1 MEKNVIER
9 ALLCSLFL
17 DQVAILEV
25 VGLLRPEM
33 FSDPDHGFIYEAFT
47 DLFNRNKR
55 PDLILV
61 EEEMKKKDPERYV
74 KMGGMAYLSD
84 GMETVRLEHN
94 AVEYAR
100 EILHHY
106 LLGCMHKLFVQKA
119 SECLQYGM
127 DYLKVIENCER
138 DLLRLRMDNSESD
151 SLLPL
156 SEVMKLSIDDH
167 LDRMSRKD
175 DSVRMLTGING
186 LDGLTGGLYRK
197 EVLVLGGLPSDGKTA
212 LAMFMAMNMAR
223 QGKHV
228 LHFSFEM
235 TGEQTAARFFAGYA
249 GVEAARLRIGGL
261 REGDID
267 RMKRY
272 AAGMEKTPYYFTN
285 VSSMSLDALR
295 AEIMLRSRK
304 GECDVVVID
313 YLHTLAPLTK
323 RGETQE
329 SVIRHT
335 ITVLKR
341 IAVEANCA
349 MLVVS
354 QLNREVLKRSENG
367 FVPIMSD
374 LRDSGAIEFVADCV
388 VIIGC
393 PERFG
398 KNTAQC
404 GSNSSRLIKLYVL
417 KNRNGSTGIAEVY
430 RNDTYTSFVNPG
442 GNLHFED

>member
-61 EEEMKKKDPERYV
+61 EEEMKKKDPERYL

-127 DYLKVIENCER
+127 DYLKVIEDCER

-228 LHFSFEM
+228 L
-235 TGEQTAARFFAGYA
+235 
-249 GVEAARLRIGGL
+249 

-267 RMKRY
+267 RMRRY

-323 RGETQE
+323 KGETQE

-404 GSNSSRLIKLYVL
+404 GSNASHLLKLYVL

>member
-61 EEEMKKKDPERYV
+61 EEEMKKNDPERYL

-127 DYLKVIENCER
+127 DYLKVIEDCER

-175 DSVRMLTGING
+175 DSVRMLSGING

-197 EVLVLGGLPSDGKTA
+197 EVLVLGGLPSDDKTA

-272 AAGMEKTPYYFTN
+272 ASGVEKMPYYFTN
-285 VSSMSLDALR
+285 VSSMSLEALR

-313 YLHTLAPLTK
+313 YLHMLAPVSK
-323 RGETQE
+323 KNETIE

-335 ITVLKR
+335 ITALKR

-354 QLNREVLKRSENG
+354 QLNREVLKRAENG
-367 FVPIMSD
+367 FVPMMSD

-388 VIIGC
+388 VIINR
-393 PERFG
+393 PERFEKDLSKYG
-398 KNTAQC
+398 AN
-404 GSNSSRLIKLYVL
+404 GSHLLKLYVL

>member
-127 DYLKVIENCER
+127 DYLKVIEDCER

-249 GVEAARLRIGGL
+249 GVE
-261 REGDID
+261 
-267 RMKRY
+267 
-272 AAGMEKTPYYFTN
+272 KTPYYFTN

-313 YLHTLAPLTK
+313 YLHTLAPPTK
-323 RGETQE
+323 KGETQE

-404 GSNSSRLIKLYVL
+404 GSNASRLIKLYVL

>member
-127 DYLKVIENCER
+127 DYLKVIEDCER

-167 LDRMSRKD
+167 LDRMSHKD

-186 LDGLTGGLYRK
+186 LDGLTGGLTGRK
-197 EVLVLGGLPSDGKTA
+197 CWCWAVFRV
-212 LAMFMAMNMAR
+212 
-223 QGKHV
+223 
-228 LHFSFEM
+228 
-235 TGEQTAARFFAGYA
+235 
-249 GVEAARLRIGGL
+249 
-261 REGDID
+261 
-267 RMKRY
+267 
-272 AAGMEKTPYYFTN
+272 
-285 VSSMSLDALR
+285 
-295 AEIMLRSRK
+295 
-304 GECDVVVID
+304 
-313 YLHTLAPLTK
+313 
-323 RGETQE
+323 
-329 SVIRHT
+329 
-335 ITVLKR
+335 TVRRRWRCLW
-341 IAVEANCA
+341 
-349 MLVVS
+349 
-354 QLNREVLKRSENG
+354 Q
-367 FVPIMSD
+367 
-374 LRDSGAIEFVADCV
+374 
-388 VIIGC
+388 
-393 PERFG
+393 
-398 KNTAQC
+398 
-404 GSNSSRLIKLYVL
+404 
-417 KNRNGSTGIAEVY
+417 
-430 RNDTYTSFVNPG
+430 
-442 GNLHFED
+442 

>member
-1 MEKNVIER
+1 M
-9 ALLCSLFL
+9 
-17 DQVAILEV
+17 
-25 VGLLRPEM
+25 
-33 FSDPDHGFIYEAFT
+33 
-47 DLFNRNKR
+47 
-55 PDLILV
+55 V
-61 EEEMKKKDPERYV
+61 EEVNENDPERYL

-127 DYLKVIENCER
+127 DYLKVIEDCER

-175 DSVRMLTGING
+175 DSVRMLSGING

-272 AAGMEKTPYYFTN
+272 ASGVEKMPYYFTN
-285 VSSMSLDALR
+285 VSSMSLEALR

-313 YLHTLAPLTK
+313 YLHMLAPVSK
-323 RGETQE
+323 KNETIE

-335 ITVLKR
+335 ITALKR

-354 QLNREVLKRSENG
+354 QLNREVLKRAENG
-367 FVPIMSD
+367 FVPMMSD

-388 VIIGC
+388 VIINR
-393 PERFG
+393 PERFEKDLSKYG
-398 KNTAQC
+398 AN
-404 GSNSSRLIKLYVL
+404 GSHLLKLYVL

>member
-61 EEEMKKKDPERYV
+61 EEEMKKNDPERYL
-74 KMGGMAYLSD
+74 KMGGIAYLSD

-127 DYLKVIENCER
+127 DYLKVIEDCER

-175 DSVRMLTGING
+175 DSVRMLSGING

-272 AAGMEKTPYYFTN
+272 ASGVEKMPYYFTN
-285 VSSMSLDALR
+285 VSSMSLEALR

-313 YLHTLAPLTK
+313 YLHMLAPVSK
-323 RGETQE
+323 KNETIE

-335 ITVLKR
+335 ITALKR

-354 QLNREVLKRSENG
+354 QLNREVLKRAENG
-367 FVPIMSD
+367 FVPMMSD

-388 VIIGC
+388 VIINR
-393 PERFG
+393 PERFEKDLSKYG
-398 KNTAQC
+398 AN
-404 GSNSSRLIKLYVL
+404 GSHLLKLYVL

>member
-127 DYLKVIENCER
+127 DYLKVIEDCER

-151 SLLPL
+151 SLLPF

-235 TGEQTAARFFAGYA
+235 TGEQTAARFFC
-249 GVEAARLRIGGL
+249 RLCRCG
-261 REGDID
+261 
-267 RMKRY
+267 
-272 AAGMEKTPYYFTN
+272 
-285 VSSMSLDALR
+285 
-295 AEIMLRSRK
+295 
-304 GECDVVVID
+304 
-313 YLHTLAPLTK
+313 
-323 RGETQE
+323 
-329 SVIRHT
+329 
-335 ITVLKR
+335 
-341 IAVEANCA
+341 
-349 MLVVS
+349 
-354 QLNREVLKRSENG
+354 
-367 FVPIMSD
+367 
-374 LRDSGAIEFVADCV
+374 
-388 VIIGC
+388 GC
-393 PERFG
+393 PP
-398 KNTAQC
+398 A
-404 GSNSSRLIKLYVL
+404 
-417 KNRNGSTGIAEVY
+417 Y
-430 RNDTYTSFVNPG
+430 RGTS
-442 GNLHFED
+442 

>member
-61 EEEMKKKDPERYV
+61 EEEMKKKAPERYL
-74 KMGGMAYLSD
+74 KMGGIAYLSD
-84 GMETVRLEHN
+84 GMETVRLEYN

-100 EILHHY
+100 EILRHY
-106 LLGCMHKLFVQKA
+106 LLACMHKLFVQKA

-127 DYLKVIENCER
+127 DYQKVIEDCER

-151 SLLPL
+151 SLQPL
-156 SEVMKLSIDDH
+156 SEVMKQSIDIH
-167 LDRMSRKD
+167 LDRMSHKD
-175 DSVRMLTGING
+175 DPVRMLTGISG

-212 LAMFMAMNMAR
+212 LAMFMAMNLACK
-223 QGKHV
+223 GKHV

-235 TGEQTAARFFAGYA
+235 TGDQTAARFFAGYA

-261 REGDID
+261 REEDID

-272 AAGMEKTPYYFTN
+272 ASGMERMPYYFAN
-285 VSSMSLDALR
+285 VSSMSLEALR
-295 AEIMLRSRK
+295 AEVMLRSRK
-304 GECDVVVID
+304 GECDAVVID
-313 YLHTLAPLTK
+313 YLHTLAPPTK
-323 RGETQE
+323 KGETQE
-329 SVIRHT
+329 SVIRNT
-335 ITVLKR
+335 ITALKR

-354 QLNREVLKRSENG
+354 QLNREVLKRAENG
-367 FVPIMSD
+367 FVPMMSD

-388 VIIGC
+388 VIINR
-393 PERFG
+393 PERFE
-398 KNTAQC
+398 KNLDKYGENA
-404 GSNSSRLIKLYVL
+404 SHLVKLYVL
-417 KNRNGSTGIAEVY
+417 KNRNGSTGIAELY

>member
-61 EEEMKKKDPERYV
+61 EEKMKKKDPERYL
-74 KMGGMAYLSD
+74 KMGGIAYLSD
-84 GMETVRLEHN
+84 GMETVRLEYN

-100 EILHHY
+100 EILRHY
-106 LLGCMHKLFVQKA
+106 LLACMHKLFVQKA
-119 SECLQYGM
+119 SECLQYGT
-127 DYLKVIENCER
+127 DYQKVIEDCER

-151 SLLPL
+151 SLQPL
-156 SEVMKLSIDDH
+156 SEVMKQSIDIH
-167 LDRMSRKD
+167 LDRMSHKD
-175 DSVRMLTGING
+175 DPVRMLTGISG

-212 LAMFMAMNMAR
+212 LAMFMAMNLACK
-223 QGKHV
+223 GKHV

-235 TGEQTAARFFAGYA
+235 TGDQTAARFFAGYA

-261 REGDID
+261 REEDID

-272 AAGMEKTPYYFTN
+272 VSGMERMPYYFAN
-285 VSSMSLDALR
+285 VSSMSLEALR
-295 AEIMLRSRK
+295 AEVMLRSRK
-304 GECDVVVID
+304 DECEAVVID
-313 YLHTLAPLTK
+313 YLHTLAPPTK
-323 RGETQE
+323 KGETQE
-329 SVIRHT
+329 SVIRNT
-335 ITVLKR
+335 ITALKR

-354 QLNREVLKRSENG
+354 QLNREVLKRAENG
-367 FVPIMSD
+367 FVPMMSD

-388 VIIGC
+388 VIINR
-393 PERFG
+393 PERFE
-398 KNTAQC
+398 KNLDKYGENA
-404 GSNSSRLIKLYVL
+404 SHLVKLYVL
-417 KNRNGSTGIAEVY
+417 KNRNGSTGIAELY

>member
-127 DYLKVIENCER
+127 DYLKVIEDCER

-175 DSVRMLTGING
+175 DSVRMLSGING

-267 RMKRY
+267 RMRRY
-272 AAGMEKTPYYFTN
+272 AAGMEK
-285 VSSMSLDALR
+285 
-295 AEIMLRSRK
+295 
-304 GECDVVVID
+304 
-313 YLHTLAPLTK
+313 
-323 RGETQE
+323 
-329 SVIRHT
+329 
-335 ITVLKR
+335 
-341 IAVEANCA
+341 
-349 MLVVS
+349 
-354 QLNREVLKRSENG
+354 
-367 FVPIMSD
+367 
-374 LRDSGAIEFVADCV
+374 
-388 VIIGC
+388 
-393 PERFG
+393 
-398 KNTAQC
+398 
-404 GSNSSRLIKLYVL
+404 RLIILRMYL
-417 KNRNGSTGIAEVY
+417 
-430 RNDTYTSFVNPG
+430 
-442 GNLHFED
+442 L

>member
-61 EEEMKKKDPERYV
+61 EEEMKKNDPERYL

-127 DYLKVIENCER
+127 DYLKVIEDCER

-175 DSVRMLTGING
+175 DSVRMLSGING

-267 RMKRY
+267 RLNRY
-272 AAGMEKTPYYFTN
+272 ASGVENMTYYFTT
-285 VSSMSLDALR
+285 VSSMSLEALR

-313 YLHTLAPLTK
+313 YLHMLAPVSK
-323 RGETQE
+323 KNETIE

-335 ITVLKR
+335 ITALKR

-354 QLNREVLKRSENG
+354 QLNREVLKRAENG
-367 FVPIMSD
+367 FVPMMSD

-388 VIIGC
+388 VIINR
-393 PERFG
+393 PERFEKDLSKYG
-398 KNTAQC
+398 AN
-404 GSNSSRLIKLYVL
+404 GSHLLKLYVL

>member
-61 EEEMKKKDPERYV
+61 EEEMKKNDPERYL

-127 DYLKVIENCER
+127 DYLKVIEDCER

-175 DSVRMLTGING
+175 DSVRMLSGING

-249 GVEAARLRIGGL
+249 GVEPELLRIGGL
-261 REGDID
+261 QTRDLE
-267 RMKRY
+267 K
-272 AAGMEKTPYYFTN
+272 MEKYAGTLEDLPYHFIN
-285 VSSMSLDALR
+285 PASSSLESLR
-295 AEIMLRSRK
+295 AQAQLMHRK
-304 GECDVVVID
+304 GQCDLILVD
-313 YLHTLAPLTK
+313 YLHQMVGQPGK
-323 RGETQE
+323 GETME
-329 SVIRHT
+329 SLVNNYIRG
-335 ITVLKR
+335 LKK
-341 IAVEANCA
+341 IATELNCA
-349 MLVVS
+349 ILVVS
-354 QLNREVLKRSENG
+354 QLNREVHKREEHLP
-367 FVPIMSD
+367 VLSD
-374 LRDSGAIEFVADCV
+374 LRDSGAIEQVADNV
-388 VIIGC
+388 VILHR
-393 PERFG
+393 PEEYGIPKTTEGRS
-398 KNTAQC
+398 THH
-404 GSNSSRLIKLYVL
+404 LIRMYVL
-417 KNRNGSTGIAEVY
+417 KTRNGARGVADVY
-430 RNDTYTSFVNPG
+430 RNKSFTYFWNPDRKL
-442 GNLHFED
+442 NMESR

>member
-61 EEEMKKKDPERYV
+61 EEEMKKNDPERYL

-127 DYLKVIENCER
+127 DYLKVIEDCER

-175 DSVRMLTGING
+175 DSVRMLSGING

-272 AAGMEKTPYYFTN
+272 ASGVEKMPYYFTN
-285 VSSMSLDALR
+285 VSSMSLEALR

-313 YLHTLAPLTK
+313 YLHMLAPVSK
-323 RGETQE
+323 KNETIE

-335 ITVLKR
+335 ITALKR

-354 QLNREVLKRSENG
+354 QLNREVLKRAENG
-367 FVPIMSD
+367 FVPMMSD

-388 VIIGC
+388 VIINR
-393 PERFG
+393 PERFEKDLSKYG
-398 KNTAQC
+398 AN
-404 GSNSSRLIKLYVL
+404 GSHLLKLYVL

-430 RNDTYTSFVNPG
+430 RNDTYTSFVTPG

>member
-55 PDLILV
+55 PDLIRV
-61 EEEMKKKDPERYV
+61 EEEMKKNDPERYL

-127 DYLKVIENCER
+127 DYLKVIEDCER

-175 DSVRMLTGING
+175 DSVRMLSGING

-272 AAGMEKTPYYFTN
+272 ASGVEKMPYYFTN
-285 VSSMSLDALR
+285 VSSMSLEALR

-313 YLHTLAPLTK
+313 YLHMLAPVSK
-323 RGETQE
+323 KNETIE

-335 ITVLKR
+335 ITALKR

-354 QLNREVLKRSENG
+354 QLNREVLKRAENG
-367 FVPIMSD
+367 FVPMMSD

-388 VIIGC
+388 VIINR
-393 PERFG
+393 PERFEKDLSKYG
-398 KNTAQC
+398 AN
-404 GSNSSRLIKLYVL
+404 GSHLLKLYVL